1 MLADWGKKQRG
12 LKEDSISAS
21 QPTEIELK
29 TL

>member
-1 MLADWGKKQRG
+1 MLADRGNKQRG

-29 TL
+29 AL